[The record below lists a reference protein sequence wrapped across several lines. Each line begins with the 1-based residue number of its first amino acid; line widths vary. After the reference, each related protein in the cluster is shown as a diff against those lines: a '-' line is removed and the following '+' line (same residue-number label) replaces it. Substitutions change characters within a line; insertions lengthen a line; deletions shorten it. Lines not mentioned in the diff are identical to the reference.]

1 MVASLGILILA
12 KLANTS
18 VPFLFSHA
26 VNTLNQA
33 HSLNLESPEAAVV
46 TLVTSSLLGYGIA
59 RSGSLGL
66 NELR

>member
-1 MVASLGILILA
+1 MASLGILVLA

-26 VNTLNQA
+26 VDSLNQGSTL
-33 HSLNLESPEAAVV
+33 SLETPEAAVV
-46 TLVTSSLLGYGIA
+46 TLVTSTLLGYGIA
-59 RSGSLGL
+59 RAGSLGL